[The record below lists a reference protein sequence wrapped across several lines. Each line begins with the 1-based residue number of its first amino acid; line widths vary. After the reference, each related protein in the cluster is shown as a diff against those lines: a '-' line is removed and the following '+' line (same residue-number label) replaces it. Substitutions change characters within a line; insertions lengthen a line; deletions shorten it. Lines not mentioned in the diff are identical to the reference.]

1 MNIEEKLKEIICT
14 IKEELKVIDI
24 DSDKD
29 LIDDYDM
36 NSMDML
42 QFIAELEETFDIE
55 LEDDEL
61 DASILAHIP
70 KLVEVIERKADL
82 L

>member
-14 IKEELKVIDI
+14 IKEGLKVADI
-24 DSDKD
+24 DSNKD

-42 QFIAELEETFDIE
+42 QFIAELEEVFDME

-70 KLVEVIERKADL
+70 KLVEVIERKADKS
-82 L
+82 